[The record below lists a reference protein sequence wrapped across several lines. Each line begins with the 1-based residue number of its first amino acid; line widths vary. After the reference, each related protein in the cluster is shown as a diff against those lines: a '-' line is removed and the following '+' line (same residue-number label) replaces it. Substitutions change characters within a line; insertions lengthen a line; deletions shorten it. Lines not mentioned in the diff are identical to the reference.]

1 MTIPWIIPG
10 ALAAA
15 ALLLVVRTLGPRLVR
30 GTLTWRYAFRC
41 PAKHEDVDAEFRE
54 SAWDGRRLE
63 VERCSAFSPPE
74 DVRCDKACILLA
86 RLPARGAT
94 TSVPSATSARSGG

>member
-1 MTIPWIIPG
+1 MTMPWIIPG

-15 ALLLVVRTLGPRLVR
+15 AMLLVVRALCPRLFR

-41 PAKHEDVDAEFRE
+41 PAKHQDVDAEIRE

-74 DVRCDKACILLA
+74 DVRCDRACILLE
-86 RLPARGAT
+86 RLPAPGAT
-94 TSVPSATSARSGG
+94 ASVPSPRSAPAGG